1 MGKQLGPNYKVMCKQ
16 NLQFYK
22 MDGQYYVRKK
32 SSLSRKRVLKD
43 KAFTL
48 TMVHANILA
57 QASPIASA
65 VYRQIPK
72 PDKDFSYFRALVG
85 MAQTMIKLGMN
96 KEEIY
101 EVLYDLTF
109 PPVKPNLA
117 VIKKETI
124 VKPSFAD
131 EVLNTIFSVPDTKVH
146 VKELEVLGVMPP

>member
-1 MGKQLGPNYKVMCKQ
+1 MAKQIGPNFKEMCKQ

-22 MDGQYYVRKK
+22 MDGKYYVRKK
-32 SSLSRKRVLKD
+32 SSLSRRRVLTD

-48 TMVHANILA
+48 TRVHSNIMA

-72 PDKDFSYFRALVG
+72 PEKDFNYFQALVG

-101 EVLYDLTF
+101 EVLYNLTF
-109 PPVKPNLA
+109 PPVVA
-117 VIKKETI
+117 VVKKETI
-124 VKPSFAD
+124 ETFSFAD
-131 EVLNTIFSVPDTKVH
+131 EVLNTIFSVPDTRVP
-146 VKELEVLGVMPP
+146 VQELVVLGVMPP